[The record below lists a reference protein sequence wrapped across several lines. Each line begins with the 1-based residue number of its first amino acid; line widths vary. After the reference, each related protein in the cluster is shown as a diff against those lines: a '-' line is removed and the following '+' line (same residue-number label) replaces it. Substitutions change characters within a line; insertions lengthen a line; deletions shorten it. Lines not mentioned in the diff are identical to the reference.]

1 MKTTKFNN
9 LRKAALA
16 TVATAALVA
25 GTAACGGKND
35 TATEVSADEIVAAL
49 LTAAQNGDN
58 GAIDEILA
66 NTDPAVIAEVA
77 PELAGLVESPAAP
90 IVDNAPAA
98 QDTPADN
105 VASAPAADV
114 APVVEDEPEIEEA
127 PAAEAPAADAPAAE
141 APAEEAPAA
150 EAPAEEA
157 PESGS
162 SSGPVVTLP
171 GGATAPGALGNYAL
185 VPTPEILI
193 YTFQT
198 NGTKINARVLVNAKS
213 NAVLAEIDSV
223 KISYVSRNSMGL
235 ILPMTKSGTKL
246 STAGTGSTWAIDN
259 MGVSE
264 GATVTITATN
274 KGGRTV
280 SVTATVRVITL

>member
-35 TATEVSADEIVAAL
+35 TATEVSTDEIVAAL

-66 NTDPAVIAEVA
+66 STDPAVIAEVA
-77 PELAGLVESPAAP
+77 PEVAGLVESPAAP

-98 QDTPADN
+98 QDAPADE
-105 VASAPAADV
+105 VAPAPTSDD

-127 PAAEAPAADAPAAE
+127 PAAEAPA
-141 APAEEAPAA
+141 EEAPAA
-150 EAPAEEA
+150 DAPAEEA

-171 GGATAPGALGNYAL
+171 GGGSLAGSIGNYAL

-193 YTFQT
+193 YTFQ
-198 NGTKINARVLVNAKS
+198 NSGTKINARVLVNAKS
-213 NAVLAEIDSV
+213 SAVLAEIDSV
-223 KISYVSRNSMGL
+223 KISYVSRNAMGL

-246 STAGTGSTWAIDN
+246 STAGTGSTWAIDG

>member
-35 TATEVSADEIVAAL
+35 TATEVSADEIVTAL

-66 NTDPAVIAEVA
+66 STDPAVIAEVA

-98 QDTPADN
+98 QDAPAED
-105 VASAPAADV
+105 VASAPAADE
-114 APVVEDEPEIEEA
+114 APVVEDEPEIEE
-127 PAAEAPAADAPAAE
+127 APAAE

-259 MGVSE
+259 MSVSE

>member
-35 TATEVSADEIVAAL
+35 TATEVSADDIVAAL

-77 PELAGLVESPAAP
+77 PELAGLVDSPAAP

-98 QDTPADN
+98 QDAPAED
-105 VASAPAADV
+105 VASAPAAEE

-127 PAAEAPAADAPAAE
+127 PA
-141 APAEEAPAA
+141 EEAPAA
-150 EAPAEEA
+150 EAPAEAA
-157 PESGS
+157 PGSGTS
-162 SSGPVVTLP
+162 TGPSITLP
-171 GGATAPGALGNYAL
+171 GGGSLAGALPNYAL

-193 YTFQT
+193 YTFQ
-198 NGTKINARVLVNAKS
+198 NSGTKINARVLVNAKGS
-213 NAVLAEIDSV
+213 GVLAEIDSV
-223 KISYVSRNSMGL
+223 KISYVYRNSTGL
-235 ILPMTKSGTKL
+235 FLPMTKTGTKL
-246 STAGTGSTWAIDN
+246 STAGTASTWAIDG
-259 MGVSE
+259 MSVSE

-280 SVTATVRVITL
+280 SVAATVRVITA

>member
-35 TATEVSADEIVAAL
+35 TATEVSADDIVAAL

-77 PELAGLVESPAAP
+77 PELAGLVDSPVAP
-90 IVDNAPAA
+90 IVDTAPAA
-98 QDTPADN
+98 QDAPAED
-105 VASAPAADV
+105 VASAPAAEE

-127 PAAEAPAADAPAAE
+127 PAAEAPAADAPA
-141 APAEEAPAA
+141 EEAPAA

-157 PESGS
+157 PESGTS
-162 SSGPVVTLP
+162 TGPSITLP
-171 GGATAPGALGNYAL
+171 GGGSFAGALPNYAL

-193 YTFQT
+193 YTFQ
-198 NGTKINARVLVNAKS
+198 NSGTKINARVLVNAKGS
-213 NAVLAEIDSV
+213 GVLAEIDSV
-223 KISYVSRNSMGL
+223 KISYLSRNSMGL
-235 ILPMTKSGTKL
+235 FFPMTKTGTKL
-246 STAGTGSTWAIDN
+246 STAGTGSTWAIDG
-259 MGVSE
+259 MSVSE

-280 SVTATVRVITL
+280 SVAATVRVITF

>member
-35 TATEVSADEIVAAL
+35 TATEVSADDIVAAL

-77 PELAGLVESPAAP
+77 PELAGLVDSPAAP

-98 QDTPADN
+98 QDAPAED
-105 VASAPAADV
+105 VASAPAAEE

-127 PAAEAPAADAPAAE
+127 PA
-141 APAEEAPAA
+141 EEAPAA
-150 EAPAEEA
+150 EAPAEAA
-157 PESGS
+157 PGSGTS
-162 SSGPVVTLP
+162 TGPSITLP
-171 GGATAPGALGNYAL
+171 GGGSFAGSLPNYAL

-193 YTFQT
+193 YTFQ
-198 NGTKINARVLVNAKS
+198 NSGTKINARVLVNAKGS
-213 NAVLAEIDSV
+213 GVLAEIDSV
-223 KISYVSRNSMGL
+223 KISYVYRNSTGL
-235 ILPMTKSGTKL
+235 FLPMTKTGTKL
-246 STAGTGSTWAIDN
+246 STAGTASTWAIDG
-259 MGVSE
+259 MSVSE

-280 SVTATVRVITL
+280 SVAATVRVITF

>member
-35 TATEVSADEIVAAL
+35 TATEVSADDIVAAL

-77 PELAGLVESPAAP
+77 PELAGLVDSPAAP

-98 QDTPADN
+98 QDAPADD
-105 VASAPAADV
+105 VASAPAAEE

-127 PAAEAPAADAPAAE
+127 PAEEAPAADAPAE
-141 APAEEAPAA
+141 AAPG
-150 EAPAEEA
+150 
-157 PESGS
+157 SGTS
-162 SSGPVVTLP
+162 TGPSITLP
-171 GGATAPGALGNYAL
+171 GGGSLAGALPNYAL

-193 YTFQT
+193 YTFQ
-198 NGTKINARVLVNAKS
+198 NSGTKINARVLVNAKGS
-213 NAVLAEIDSV
+213 GVLAEIDSV
-223 KISYVSRNSMGL
+223 KISYVYRNSTGL
-235 ILPMTKSGTKL
+235 FLPMTKTGTKL
-246 STAGTGSTWAIDN
+246 STAGTASTWAIDG
-259 MGVSE
+259 MSVSE

-280 SVTATVRVITL
+280 SVAATVRVITF

>member
-35 TATEVSADEIVAAL
+35 TATEVSTDEIVAAL

-66 NTDPAVIAEVA
+66 STDPAVIAEVA

-98 QDTPADN
+98 QDAPADD
-105 VASAPAADV
+105 VASAPAADET
-114 APVVEDEPEIEEA
+114 PVVEDEPEIEEA
-127 PAAEAPAADAPAAE
+127 PAAEAPAAE

-150 EAPAEEA
+150 DAPADEA

-171 GGATAPGALGNYAL
+171 GGATVPGSIGNYAL

-193 YTFQT
+193 YTFQ
-198 NGTKINARVLVNAKS
+198 NSGTKINARVLVNAKS
-213 NAVLAEIDSV
+213 SAVLAEIDSV

-259 MGVSE
+259 MSVSE

>member
-35 TATEVSADEIVAAL
+35 TATEVSADDIVAAL

-77 PELAGLVESPAAP
+77 PELAGLVDSPVAP
-90 IVDNAPAA
+90 IVDTAPAA
-98 QDTPADN
+98 QDAPAED
-105 VASAPAADV
+105 VASAPAAEE

-127 PAAEAPAADAPAAE
+127 PAAEAPAAE

-150 EAPAEEA
+150 EAPAEAA
-157 PESGS
+157 PESGTS
-162 SSGPVVTLP
+162 TGPSITLP
-171 GGATAPGALGNYAL
+171 GGGSLAGALPNYAL

-193 YTFQT
+193 YTFQ
-198 NGTKINARVLVNAKS
+198 NSGTKINARVLVNAKGS
-213 NAVLAEIDSV
+213 GVLAEIDSV

-235 ILPMTKSGTKL
+235 FLPMTKTGTKL
-246 STAGTGSTWAIDN
+246 STAGTGSTWAIDG
-259 MGVSE
+259 MSVSE

-280 SVTATVRVITL
+280 SVAATVRVITL

>member
-66 NTDPAVIAEVA
+66 STDPAVIAEVA

-98 QDTPADN
+98 QDAPAED
-105 VASAPAADV
+105 VASAPAADE

-127 PAAEAPAADAPAAE
+127 PVAEAPAAE

-259 MGVSE
+259 MSVSE